1 MIIFCDSGGNVNSV
15 PSTIPFGSALTDIT
29 IVAFE
34 MAATAVLKIKPP
46 NQQYSPGI
54 VCTPVIQD
62 GVVVYQAKLNKA
74 VTNTFGRCEYQIEFY
89 LQDGDEVPIASTYS
103 GSFNVSRGVPVD
115 LPASEELLKDMALE
129 NIYAALS
136 SVTRLAEE
144 ISALLEFTGAG
155 TELLTTA
162 KNLGMAV
169 NELYARPVVYVD
181 STLTKSGKAADAKVT
196 GDLLAEKVNTV
207 DIINNLTSNLTNKP
221 LSAAQGVVLKSLVT
235 GLQTSL
241 DALKNSV
248 VSVDNITKA
257 IGEHNQDESAHPA
270 LIAAIQAVSNTV
282 NSLNVDGKIAD
293 ALFSHNTNPEAHQDI
308 RIVLQS
314 LSDQVNHFLDVDDT
328 TRDQLSELLT
338 LIEDNIEDIEQ
349 ITVDKVKY
357 SDIIDNLETSLTNKV
372 LSAKQGVELKRL
384 IEEVRTAIGTAIN
397 AHNADGDAHAGLIE
411 AVDDL
416 DTAVTNL
423 TTKVTALEN
432 AQPDMSGYVTTE
444 QFESA
449 LGAYITDIDNI
460 VGGGIEGAKLI
471 TFTIE
476 GTEYQAEEGMTWNA
490 WCASAYNTGGYTNAD
505 GASAVYYD
513 NGNYAV
519 ETRDND
525 ESILVEGQNPI
536 ISGQAYYHW
545 KSVTLISFTISGTSY
560 QAEDGMTWQQ
570 WVDSEYNTDGCY
582 ISSNRVYTS
591 TGGSIGTI
599 KTAVSPSAV
608 IVDGTDY
615 DIVSG
620 GAG

>member
-46 NQQYSPGI
+46 NQQYPPGI

-155 TELLTTA
+155 TELLTVA
-162 KNLGMAV
+162 KNLAGAV

-181 STLTKSGKAADAKVT
+181 NTLTKSGDAADAKVT
-196 GDLLAEKVNTV
+196 GDLLAEKVNTI
-207 DIINNLTSNLTNKP
+207 DIINNLTSNLANKP

-235 GLQTSL
+235 SLQTAL

-248 VSVDNITKA
+248 VSADNITKA
-257 IGEHNQDESAHPA
+257 IGEHNQDEDAHPA
-270 LIAAIQAVSNTV
+270 LIAEIQAVSDAV
-282 NSLNVDGKIAD
+282 NGLDVDGKIAD
-293 ALFSHNTNPEAHQDI
+293 AIYSHTTNPEAHQDI
-308 RIVLQS
+308 RIVLQQ
-314 LSDQVNHFLDVDDT
+314 LYDQVNHFLDVDDT
-328 TRDQLSELLT
+328 TRDQLSELLV

-357 SDIIDNLETSLTNKV
+357 SDIIDNLETNLANKA
-372 LSAKQGVELKRL
+372 LSAAQGVVIK
-384 IEEVRTAIGTAIN
+384 
-397 AHNADGDAHAGLIE
+397 GLI
-411 AVDDL
+411 DGL
-416 DTAVTNL
+416 NTS
-423 TTKVTALEN
+423 VTALGTRTTTLEGKVTTLEN
-432 AQPDMSGYVTTE
+432 TKPDMSGYVTTE
-444 QFESA
+444 QFETA
-449 LGAYITDIDNI
+449 LGAYITDIDTL
-460 VGGGIEGAKLI
+460 VGGGIEGATLI

-476 GTEYQAEEGMTWNA
+476 GTEYQAEDGMTWNA
-490 WCASAYNTGGYTNAD
+490 WCASAYNTGGYTNASGAD
-505 GASAVYYD
+505 GVYYGD
-513 NGNYAV
+513 TSYMV
-519 ETRDND
+519 ETRDGD
-525 ESILVEGQNPI
+525 TQDLVEGSDLI

-545 KSVTLISFTISGTSY
+545 ENVTLISFTISTTTY
-560 QAEDGMTWQQ
+560 QAEEGMTWGE
-570 WVDSEYNTDGCY
+570 WLESEYSVGYSSYVADENGVHYGLSY
-582 ISSNRVYTS
+582 ITTQDSFDSRVF
-591 TGGSIGTI
+591 
-599 KTAVSPSAV
+599 
-608 IVDGTDY
+608 GTDVIMNGY
-615 DIVSG
+615 AYVIYID
-620 GAG
+620 